1 MKRNFYRPP
10 YLLAALAGLPFSL
23 SAQIVWDGDTST
35 DFADGLNWAGDV
47 APTAAGVAAFN
58 AAATNQ
64 PALSA
69 DSGVLGVDFQTGGW
83 TLSGGP
89 NVLTVGASGV
99 TSTGNNAIT
108 APITQ
113 SGAAT
118 YSSAAG
124 GLLDLDTIS
133 GGPVTFGTAVNT
145 GSVSLNGGA
154 DNPSFSPTVAFG
166 TVILNKSGTSGSST
180 SGLTVDT
187 GATVKFGSN
196 LTSRTNAQ
204 GRGQVYGT
212 TTLEGTMDLNGQG
225 LTVADTFNWSMG
237 GLTGAGTVT
246 NNGAGSAELRIRGGG
261 SFSGDITDGTS
272 TTAMYIQTDYQ
283 FNGTAKTYTG
293 GTTID
298 GGEVI
303 LNTGNSTDALGTGDI
318 TLINGGHFKNRNNNQ
333 TVTANVVVGTG
344 GGGIEAGWGTGDG
357 GGKRIQVDGLVSGT
371 EQLNVFDGG
380 SVRLTNGGNTHSG
393 GILNQGYIMA
403 NSGALGTGDLTL
415 DGTGTGLRGG
425 LQNFNGY
432 DSHDNNVIVAAGGGM
447 LKAGWNDNLE
457 LKGEVSGSGTLTI
470 QEDSGR
476 VVLSN
481 NDNTFSGN
489 ISFVGANSRLTVAS
503 LESGDYTG
511 TISGGGTLTYAGSG
525 PQTIA
530 SSSTISYTGSTIV
543 STGTLL
549 VNADMSSSPA
559 FFVEALGITG
569 GSGTVQNLNIAA
581 GGKFVFSEID
591 TLTDIGTTTLDA
603 TFGVDDLVGIDAET
617 PNGIYTLIAN
627 GADFSSIQNFGVAN
641 AFDLGTD
648 ALGTLKSAYFQ
659 NGSLQLV
666 VVPEP
671 SVSLLGALG
680 ALALL
685 RRRRA

>member
-180 SGLTVDT
+180 SGLRVDT
-187 GATVKFGSN
+187 GATVQFGSN

-246 NNGAGSAELRIRGGG
+246 NNGAGSA
-261 SFSGDITDGTS
+261 
-272 TTAMYIQTDYQ
+272 
-283 FNGTAKTYTG
+283 
-293 GTTID
+293 
-298 GGEVI
+298 
-303 LNTGNSTDALGTGDI
+303 
-318 TLINGGHFKNRNNNQ
+318 
-333 TVTANVVVGTG
+333 
-344 GGGIEAGWGTGDG
+344 
-357 GGKRIQVDGLVSGT
+357 
-371 EQLNVFDGG
+371 
-380 SVRLTNGGNTHSG
+380 
-393 GILNQGYIMA
+393 
-403 NSGALGTGDLTL
+403 
-415 DGTGTGLRGG
+415 
-425 LQNFNGY
+425 
-432 DSHDNNVIVAAGGGM
+432 
-447 LKAGWNDNLE
+447 
-457 LKGEVSGSGTLTI
+457 
-470 QEDSGR
+470 
-476 VVLSN
+476 
-481 NDNTFSGN
+481 
-489 ISFVGANSRLTVAS
+489 
-503 LESGDYTG
+503 
-511 TISGGGTLTYAGSG
+511 
-525 PQTIA
+525 
-530 SSSTISYTGSTIV
+530 
-543 STGTLL
+543 
-549 VNADMSSSPA
+549 
-559 FFVEALGITG
+559 
-569 GSGTVQNLNIAA
+569 
-581 GGKFVFSEID
+581 
-591 TLTDIGTTTLDA
+591 
-603 TFGVDDLVGIDAET
+603 
-617 PNGIYTLIAN
+617 
-627 GADFSSIQNFGVAN
+627 
-641 AFDLGTD
+641 
-648 ALGTLKSAYFQ
+648 
-659 NGSLQLV
+659 
-666 VVPEP
+666 
-671 SVSLLGALG
+671 
-680 ALALL
+680 
-685 RRRRA
+685 

>member
-1 MKRNFYRPP
+1 
-10 YLLAALAGLPFSL
+10 
-23 SAQIVWDGDTST
+23 
-35 DFADGLNWAGDV
+35 
-47 APTAAGVAAFN
+47 
-58 AAATNQ
+58 
-64 PALSA
+64 
-69 DSGVLGVDFQTGGW
+69 
-83 TLSGGP
+83 
-89 NVLTVGASGV
+89 
-99 TSTGNNAIT
+99 
-108 APITQ
+108 
-113 SGAAT
+113 
-118 YSSAAG
+118 
-124 GLLDLDTIS
+124 
-133 GGPVTFGTAVNT
+133 
-145 GSVSLNGGA
+145 
-154 DNPSFSPTVAFG
+154 
-166 TVILNKSGTSGSST
+166 
-180 SGLTVDT
+180 
-187 GATVKFGSN
+187 
-196 LTSRTNAQ
+196 
-204 GRGQVYGT
+204 
-212 TTLEGTMDLNGQG
+212 
-225 LTVADTFNWSMG
+225 
-237 GLTGAGTVT
+237 
-246 NNGAGSAELRIRGGG
+246 
-261 SFSGDITDGTS
+261 
-272 TTAMYIQTDYQ
+272 
-283 FNGTAKTYTG
+283 
-293 GTTID
+293 
-298 GGEVI
+298 
-303 LNTGNSTDALGTGDI
+303 
-318 TLINGGHFKNRNNNQ
+318 NGGHFKNRNNNQ

-481 NDNTFSGN
+481 NANTFSGN

-685 RRRRA
+685 RRRRRA